1 MKKELIHAC
10 IMHSKSDDFIGST
23 EEKWRGNDSNVCQ
36 TDGTYSE
43 RDLLELVKSLK
54 EEEEEKVV
62 KQWWRK
68 NNYSRKQN
76 ESWKFAM
83 LKWLSGMKYD
93 CMRWQQEY

>member
-10 IMHSKSDDFIGST
+10 IMHAKSDDFIGST
-23 EEKWRGNDSNVCQ
+23 EEKWRGNDFNAW
-36 TDGTYSE
+36 
-43 RDLLELVKSLK
+43 DLLELVESLK

-62 KQWWRK
+62 KQWWRR

-83 LKWLSGMKYD
+83 LKWLTGMKYD
-93 CMRWQQEY
+93 CVRWQQEY